1 MLPTS
6 ENTKIQNFGEC
17 TIESP
22 IAAAL
27 RAGQTEGSLV
37 SESEKIRYRVEIN
50 QSNPDQEDIFF
61 EKAGPREKIFFNPA
75 KTTAAIVTCG
85 GVSPGLNNVIR
96 SIVLELYYNY
106 GVKSILGFQYGYLG
120 FTTNAPAKP
129 IGLTPEI
136 VKDIN
141 KLGGSFI
148 GSSRGPVDAE
158 TIIDTLV
165 RYGIDILFTVGG
177 DGTQRGAQ
185 EIVAEAQKR
194 NAKVSIIGI
203 PKTIDNDILYVYQ
216 TFGFATAVEQ
226 AKNVI
231 TCAAVEA
238 TSYQNT
244 ISIVKLM
251 GRDAGFIAAMSTIA
265 AIDVDFCLIPE
276 VPFNLEGEAGFY
288 ALVENKLRDK
298 GSAVIV
304 VSEGAGQEFFENLET
319 TFDIS
324 GNRQQHDI
332 GAFLK
337 SKLSTYFKEK
347 KLPITLRYFDPSYS
361 IRSVPANVSDSLFCD
376 RFARAAVHAGMCG
389 KTNMMIGFWYN
400 NVTHI
405 PLSLLGNDRK
415 RINPSGGLWGDVL
428 SITGQPP
435 RIGV

>member
-6 ENTKIQNFGEC
+6 ENTKIQTLGEC
-17 TIESP
+17 TIDSP

-37 SESEKIRYRVEIN
+37 SESEKVRYRVEIN
-50 QSNPDQEDIFF
+50 QNNPEDEDIFF
-61 EKAGPREKIFFNPA
+61 EKAGPREKIFFDPA

-96 SIVLELYYNY
+96 SAVLELYCNY

-120 FTTNAPAKP
+120 LTPSAPVRP
-129 IGLTPEI
+129 ISLTPEL

-148 GSSRGPVDAE
+148 GSSRGPVDAK

-165 RYGIDILFTVGG
+165 RYGIDIFFTVGG

-185 EIVAEAQKR
+185 DIVAEAQKR
-194 NAKVSIIGI
+194 NVNISIIGI

-226 AKNVI
+226 AKNI
-231 TCAAVEA
+231 ISCAAVEA

-265 AIDVDFCLIPE
+265 AIDVDFCLVPE
-276 VPFNLEGEAGFY
+276 VPFCLEGDTGLY
-288 ALVENKLRDK
+288 ALVEKKLNTK

-304 VSEGAGQEFFENLET
+304 VSEGAGQEFFKNLET
-319 TFDIS
+319 TYDIS

-332 GAFLK
+332 GTFLK
-337 SKLSTYFKEK
+337 SKLGTYFKEK
-347 KLPITLRYFDPSYS
+347 ELPITLRYFDPSYS

-376 RFARAAVHAGMCG
+376 RFARAAVHAAMCG
-389 KTNMMIGFWYN
+389 KTNMMVGVWYN

-405 PLSLLGNDRK
+405 PLWLLGNGRK
-415 RINPSGGLWGDVL
+415 SINPSGGLWGDVL

-435 RIGV
+435 RIGI